1 MVLFLPPHFIY
12 KKLVLLCDYQDL
24 SEYKILGSD
33 QEKALYV
40 YGISRDVP
48 FDIDQVITEDI
59 LERTKRPSNTAL
71 RFPSLITELCMLSNV
86 QIAGN
91 EEKTP
96 HPYPLFVKGM
106 AGYDSRRDEL
116 DEEDAEAVIAEERLD
131 KQDEWHRKM
140 YETLATATSRL
151 A

>member
-1 MVLFLPPHFIY
+1 
-12 KKLVLLCDYQDL
+12 
-24 SEYKILGSD
+24 
-33 QEKALYV
+33 
-40 YGISRDVP
+40 
-48 FDIDQVITEDI
+48 
-59 LERTKRPSNTAL
+59 
-71 RFPSLITELCMLSNV
+71 
-86 QIAGN
+86 
-91 EEKTP
+91 
-96 HPYPLFVKGM
+96 M